1 MSIRARLALTASI
14 VALGAALPASA
25 TQFYVGA
32 GLEVGNSEMSD
43 AGSSEFDGDLT
54 AGSLIAGVL
63 VPIDDKWFVA
73 AEGETTL
80 FTSYDPDVYSGG
92 DDIDRIWRLRARG
105 GYDFGQ
111 WSVYG
116 AVGGV
121 WVEGPIAG
129 TALEDSADGL
139 TYGAG
144 VEYGVSDK
152 IDLRL
157 ELIHD
162 ETEFESGSYE
172 WDNTSLRAGAT
183 IKF

>member
-1 MSIRARLALTASI
+1 MKIRARLALTVSI
-14 VALGAALPASA
+14 LALGATLPAGA

-32 GLEVGNSEMSD
+32 AIEVGNSEMTD
-43 AGSSEFDGDLT
+43 AVSNDFDGDLT
-54 AGSLIAGVL
+54 TGAIIAGVL
-63 VPIDDKWFVA
+63 IPVDDKWFVA

-80 FTSYDPDVYSGG
+80 FTSYDPDDYSGG

-105 GYDFGQ
+105 GYDFGK

-129 TALEDSADGL
+129 TALEDSADGV

-144 VEYGVSDK
+144 VEYGFSDQ

-162 ETEFESGSYE
+162 ETEFESGTYE

>member
-1 MSIRARLALTASI
+1 MKIRTQLALTASI
-14 VALGAALPASA
+14 LALTAAVPARA

-32 GLEVGNSEMSD
+32 ALEVGNSEMTD
-43 AGSSEFDGDLT
+43 AVSQTFDGDLT
-54 AGSLIAGVL
+54 TGSIIVGVL
-63 VPIDDKWFVA
+63 VPVDDKWFVA

-80 FTSYDPDVYSGG
+80 FTSYDPDNYSGS

-129 TALEDSADGL
+129 VGLDDSASGL

-144 VEYGVSDK
+144 IEYGVTDQV
-152 IDLRL
+152 DLRL
-157 ELIHD
+157 EVIRD